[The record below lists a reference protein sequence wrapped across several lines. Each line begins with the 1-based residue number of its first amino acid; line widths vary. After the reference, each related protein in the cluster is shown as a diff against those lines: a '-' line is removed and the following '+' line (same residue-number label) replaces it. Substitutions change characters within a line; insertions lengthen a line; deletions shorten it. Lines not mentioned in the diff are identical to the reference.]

1 MLAVLRTVKT
11 VVIIIIM
18 SHALFVTSHYF
29 FTPFLSRMLY
39 RRILPIHCEQLKR
52 VGGTHPDLA
61 KVFEQGLGMT
71 IRRSGKRFA
80 SLWPDLCHEQV
91 SLSWVVRAAML
102 AYQSH
107 NYVVLCLP

>member
-1 MLAVLRTVKT
+1 
-11 VVIIIIM
+11 
-18 SHALFVTSHYF
+18 
-29 FTPFLSRMLY
+29 MLY

-61 KVFEQGLGMT
+61 KELEQGLGVIMT
-71 IRRSGKRFA
+71 IRRSGNKIA
-80 SLWPDLCHEQV
+80 SLRPDRCHEQV